1 MVLTVYFNPSL
12 LNRAGQKVN
21 KKHLGNLQVS
31 EIGLGAMPMSWGYDY
46 KSADPAES
54 RATLHRAVEIG
65 VTLIDT
71 SDAYGPF
78 TNETLIGECI
88 SADGLRDKVQ
98 LATKV
103 GLIFE
108 SAQTY
113 GRDASPAHIKQ
124 ACDASL
130 ARLQTDYIDLYQL
143 HRVDPKTPIEESV
156 AAMSELAKAGKVRH
170 IGLSEVSVDEI
181 KAAQKI
187 HPIAS
192 VQSEL
197 SIWTD
202 ENVENGVL
210 QYCNENNIGF
220 LAFSPLG
227 RGFLTGKLDSSKI
240 GEDDF
245 RAGNPRFTGEALAA
259 SQAIVDGIAQVANR
273 HGVTSAQIS
282 LAWVMAQGPNVVPIP
297 GTKRRKWLEENAKAG
312 EITLTSQDLAQIAAL
327 PKPIAPR
334 Y

>member
-1 MVLTVYFNPSL
+1 MKTKF
-12 LNRAGQKVN
+12 
-21 KKHLGNLQVS
+21 LGNLEVS
-31 EIGLGAMPMSWGYDY
+31 AIGLGAMPMSWGYDY

-71 SDAYGPF
+71 SDVYGPF

-108 SAQTY
+108 SAQSY
-113 GRDASPAHIKQ
+113 GRDASPKHIRK

-130 ARLQTDYIDLYQL
+130 KRLQTDYIDLYQL
-143 HRVDPKTPIEESV
+143 HRVDPNTPIEESIATMAELV
-156 AAMSELAKAGKVRH
+156 AEGKVRH

-181 KAAQKI
+181 KKAQTI

-192 VQSEL
+192 IQSEL
-197 SIWTD
+197 SIWTS
-202 ENVENGVL
+202 ENVDNGVL
-210 QYCNENNIGF
+210 EYCNNNNIGF

-245 RAGNPRFTGEALAA
+245 RAGNPRFTDEALAA
-259 SQAIVDGIAQVANR
+259 SQAIVDGIQKVADR

-282 LAWVMAQGPNVVPIP
+282 LKSCAVN
-297 GTKRRKWLEENAKAG
+297 
-312 EITLTSQDLAQIAAL
+312 LTSPAFAFSSSHLRRLVPGIGTTFG
-327 PKPIAPR
+327 P
-334 Y
+334 

>member
-1 MVLTVYFNPSL
+1 MKTKF
-12 LNRAGQKVN
+12 
-21 KKHLGNLQVS
+21 LGNLEVS

-46 KSADPAES
+46 KSADPIES

-71 SDAYGPF
+71 SDVYGPF
-78 TNETLIGECI
+78 TNETLIGDCI

-103 GLIFE
+103 GLVFE
-108 SAQTY
+108 SAQSY
-113 GRDASPAHIKQ
+113 GRDASPEHIRK
-124 ACDASL
+124 ACEASL
-130 ARLQTDYIDLYQL
+130 KRLQTDYIDLYQL
-143 HRVDPKTPIEESV
+143 HRVDPNTPIEQSIATMAELV
-156 AAMSELAKAGKVRH
+156 AEGKVRH
-170 IGLSEVSVDEI
+170 IGLSEVSVEEI
-181 KAAQKI
+181 KQAQTI

-197 SIWTD
+197 SIWTS
-202 ENVENGVL
+202 ENVDNGVL
-210 QYCNENNIGF
+210 DYCNNNNIGF

-245 RAGNPRFTGEALAA
+245 RAGNPRFTDEALAA
-259 SQAIVDGIAQVANR
+259 SQAIVDGIQKVADR

-282 LAWVMAQGPNVVPIP
+282 LAWVMAQGQNVVPIP

-312 EITLTSQDLAQIAAL
+312 EVNLTAQDLSEIASL

>member
-1 MVLTVYFNPSL
+1 MRTKF
-12 LNRAGQKVN
+12 
-21 KKHLGNLQVS
+21 LGNLEVS

-54 RATLHRAVEIG
+54 KATLHRAVEIG

-71 SDAYGPF
+71 SDVYGPF

-108 SAQTY
+108 SAQSY
-113 GRDASPAHIKQ
+113 GRDASPEHIRK

-130 ARLQTDYIDLYQL
+130 KRLQTDRIDLYQL
-143 HRVDPKTPIEESV
+143 HRVDPNTPIEESIATMAQLV
-156 AAMSELAKAGKVRH
+156 AEGKVRH
-170 IGLSEVSVDEI
+170 IGLSEVSVEEI
-181 KAAQKI
+181 KQAQAI

-197 SIWTD
+197 SIWTS
-202 ENVENGVL
+202 ENVDNGVL
-210 QYCNENNIGF
+210 DYCNNNNIGF

-245 RAGNPRFTGEALAA
+245 RAGNPRFTDEALAA
-259 SQAIVDGIAQVANR
+259 SQAIVDGIQKVADR

-282 LAWVMAQGPNVVPIP
+282 LAWITAQGPNVVPIP

-312 EITLTSQDLAQIAAL
+312 EVKLTAQDLSEIASL

>member
-1 MVLTVYFNPSL
+1 MRTKF
-12 LNRAGQKVN
+12 
-21 KKHLGNLQVS
+21 LGNLGVS

-71 SDAYGPF
+71 SDVYGPF
-78 TNETLIGECI
+78 TNESLIGECI

-108 SAQTY
+108 SAQSY
-113 GRDASPAHIKQ
+113 GRDASPAHIRK
-124 ACDASL
+124 ACDDSL
-130 ARLQTDYIDLYQL
+130 KRLQTDYIDLYQL
-143 HRVDPKTPIEESV
+143 HRVDPNTPIEESI
-156 AAMSELAKAGKVRH
+156 AAMAELVAEGKVRH
-170 IGLSEVSVDEI
+170 IGLSEVSVEEI
-181 KAAQKI
+181 KKAQTI

-197 SIWTD
+197 SIWTS
-202 ENVENGVL
+202 ENVDNGVL
-210 QYCNENNIGF
+210 DYCNNNNIGF

-245 RAGNPRFTGEALAA
+245 RAGNPRFTEEALAA
-259 SQAIVDGIAQVANR
+259 SQAIVSGIQKVADR

-282 LAWVMAQGPNVVPIP
+282 LAWIMAQGPNVVPIP

-312 EITLTSQDLAQIAAL
+312 EVNLTEQDLGEIAKL

>member
-1 MVLTVYFNPSL
+1 MQVYLTKSRKQV
-12 LNRAGQKVN
+12 RGQMKT
-21 KKHLGNLQVS
+21 KLLGNLGVS

-46 KSADPAES
+46 KSADPTES

-71 SDAYGPF
+71 SDVYGPF

-88 SADGLRDKVQ
+88 SADGLRNKVQ

-108 SAQTY
+108 SAQSY
-113 GRDASPAHIKQ
+113 GRNASPEHIRKS
-124 ACDASL
+124 CDASL
-130 ARLQTDYIDLYQL
+130 KRLQTDHIDLYQL
-143 HRVDPKTPIEESV
+143 HRVDPRIPIEESV
-156 AAMSELAKAGKVRH
+156 AAMAQLVSEGKVRY
-170 IGLSEVSVDEI
+170 IGLSEVSVEEI
-181 KAAQKI
+181 KKAQTI
-187 HPIAS
+187 HQIAS

-197 SIWTD
+197 SIWTS
-202 ENVENGVL
+202 ENVDNGVL
-210 QYCNENNIGF
+210 DYCNNNNIGF

-245 RAGNPRFTGEALAA
+245 RAGNPRFTDEALAA
-259 SQAIVDGIAQVANR
+259 SQAIVDGIQKVADR
-273 HGVTSAQIS
+273 HGATSAQIS
-282 LAWVMAQGPNVVPIP
+282 LAWIMAQGPNVVPIP

-312 EITLTSQDLAQIAAL
+312 EVQLSSQDLTDIANL

>member
-1 MVLTVYFNPSL
+1 MRS
-12 LNRAGQKVN
+12 
-21 KKHLGNLQVS
+21 KHLGTLEVS

-46 KSADPAES
+46 KSADPQES
-54 RATLHRAVEIG
+54 RATLHRAVDIG

-71 SDAYGPF
+71 SDVYGPF
-78 TNETLIGECI
+78 TNEELIGNCI
-88 SADGLRDKVQ
+88 SADGLRNKVQ

-108 SAQTY
+108 SAQSY
-113 GRDASPAHIKQ
+113 GKNASPEHIRS

-130 ARLQTDYIDLYQL
+130 KRLKTDYIDLYQL
-143 HRVDPKTPIEESV
+143 HRVDPNIPIEESV
-156 AAMSELAKAGKVRH
+156 GEMAQLVASGKVKN
-170 IGLSEVSVDEI
+170 IGLSEVSVEEI
-181 KAAQKI
+181 KRAQSV
-187 HPIAS
+187 HPISS

-197 SIWTD
+197 SIWTS
-202 ENVENGVL
+202 ENIDNGVL
-210 QYCNENNIGF
+210 QYCNENGIGF

-245 RAGNPRFTGEALAA
+245 RAGNPRFTQEALA
-259 SQAIVDGIAQVANR
+259 SNQAIVDGIAKIASKHEVS
-273 HGVTSAQIS
+273 SAQVS

-297 GTKRRKWLEENAKAG
+297 GTKRRKWLEENAQAG
-312 EITLTSQDLAQIAAL
+312 QLELTAQDFQEIANL
-327 PKPIAPR
+327 PKSVAPR

>member
-1 MVLTVYFNPSL
+1 M
-12 LNRAGQKVN
+12 N
-21 KKHLGNLQVS
+21 KKKLGSLEVS

-46 KSADPAES
+46 KSADPEES

-108 SAQTY
+108 SAQSY
-113 GRDASPAHIKQ
+113 GRDASPKHIRE

-130 ARLQTDYIDLYQL
+130 QRLQTDYIDLYQL
-143 HRVDPKTPIEESV
+143 HRVDPNTPIEESI
-156 AAMSELAKAGKVRH
+156 AAMAELVKAGKVKH
-170 IGLSEVSVDEI
+170 IGLSETSVEEI
-181 KAAQKI
+181 KQAQAI

-197 SIWTD
+197 SIWTS
-202 ENVENGVL
+202 ENVDNGVL

-227 RGFLTGKLDSSKI
+227 RGFLTGKLDTSKI

-245 RAGNPRFTGEALAA
+245 RAGNPRFSDDALAA
-259 SQAIVDGIAQVANR
+259 NQAIVDGIAKVAER

-282 LAWVMAQGPNVVPIP
+282 LAWIMAQGPNVVPIP

-312 EITLTSQDLAQIAAL
+312 EVKLTAQDLVDIAAL
-327 PKPIAPR
+327 PKSVAPR

>member
-1 MVLTVYFNPSL
+1 MKTKF
-12 LNRAGQKVN
+12 
-21 KKHLGNLQVS
+21 LGNLEVS
-31 EIGLGAMPMSWGYDY
+31 AIGLGAMPMSWGYDY

-71 SDAYGPF
+71 SDVYGPF

-108 SAQTY
+108 SAQSY
-113 GRDASPAHIKQ
+113 GRDASPKHIRK

-130 ARLQTDYIDLYQL
+130 KRLQTDYIDLYQL
-143 HRVDPKTPIEESV
+143 HRVDPNTPIEESIATMAELV
-156 AAMSELAKAGKVRH
+156 AEGKVRH

-181 KAAQKI
+181 KKAQTI

-192 VQSEL
+192 IQSEL
-197 SIWTD
+197 SIWTS
-202 ENVENGVL
+202 ENVDNGVL
-210 QYCNENNIGF
+210 EYCNNNNIGF

-245 RAGNPRFTGEALAA
+245 RAGNPRFTDEALAA
-259 SQAIVDGIAQVANR
+259 SQAIVDGIQKVADR

-282 LAWVMAQGPNVVPIP
+282 LAWIMAQGPNVVPIP

-312 EITLTSQDLAQIAAL
+312 EVKLTAQDLSEIASL

>member
-1 MVLTVYFNPSL
+1 MKTKL
-12 LNRAGQKVN
+12 
-21 KKHLGNLQVS
+21 LGNLSVS

-71 SDAYGPF
+71 SDVYGPF

-88 SADGLRDKVQ
+88 SADGLRNKVQ

-108 SAQTY
+108 SAQSY
-113 GRDASPAHIKQ
+113 GRNASPEHIRK

-130 ARLQTDYIDLYQL
+130 KRLQTDHIDLYQL

-156 AAMSELAKAGKVRH
+156 AAMAQLVAEGKVRH
-170 IGLSEVSVDEI
+170 IGLSEVSVEEI
-181 KAAQKI
+181 KKAQTI
-187 HPIAS
+187 HQIAS

-197 SIWTD
+197 SIWTS
-202 ENVENGVL
+202 ENVDNGVL
-210 QYCNENNIGF
+210 DYCNNNNIGF

-240 GEDDF
+240 GDDDF
-245 RAGNPRFTGEALAA
+245 RAGNPRFTEEALAA
-259 SQAIVDGIAQVANR
+259 SQAIVDGIQKVADR

-282 LAWVMAQGPNVVPIP
+282 LAWIMAQGPNVVPIP
-297 GTKRRKWLEENAKAG
+297 GTKRRKWLEENSKAG
-312 EITLTSQDLAQIAAL
+312 EVQLTSQDLTEIANL